1 MSECVRRSL
10 RAESDKDVLRAM
22 RAVLN
27 LSLSFCSSRARA
39 KSVKFFPSFFFFETP
54 KFTRTGKKN
63 ISRSKAIDNNFIS
76 LSLSLPPSLANRDM
90 DEAKRAVCAALRGA
104 RAGTLAFAE
113 DASGSSGASSSSS
126 LVFAKV
132 SNTLGECLEKMKAR
146 DVLSLPILDVEKKVG
161 SFLGFVS
168 VESCLRLFLE
178 NAAMFLVG
186 RKEEP
191 FSHESAGANPRVMP
205 PMIEELGLQPGD
217 VSRFGCQYDDDALL
231 KERSGS
237 TIGFDEDPI
246 ASTFNAT
253 VQSVLDRLTANPRS
267 RIVVKDSET
276 LLSIL
281 REKMAKIPRA
291 HRCLVER
298 LDVHAV
304 LSCTDIVKYL
314 NEDVDV
320 QAALANVCLADVP
333 HFFRKGFTVLK
344 SGERVYRDETLF
356 VTNNEALRQNS
367 ALDFFPDIVGEKVS
381 VCFVTTVPSSFVTP
395 RTRDFTVHVRGDLT
409 SSDLR
414 GMNIENLSMLKSDPL
429 SFSATMRRRH
439 HREQTEATG
448 RSRGANNE
456 HVFQSVDP
464 KTTSLKD
471 CMVLLANGCR
481 RVYVVNGDLNGSSGV
496 IDARNFLVGLTVQ
509 DEDVECIVS
518 EGSQ

>member
-1 MSECVRRSL
+1 VCNARSF
-10 RAESDKDVLRAM
+10 KT
-22 RAVLN
+22 
-27 LSLSFCSSRARA
+27 LSLSFFLSVVRTRA
-39 KSVKFFPSFFFFETP
+39 KSVKSFFPFLFFSFFFETP
-54 KFTRTGKKN
+54 KFAEQGKKH
-63 ISRSKAIDNNFIS
+63 ISRSKARQYIFIS
-76 LSLSLPPSLANRDM
+76 LSLSLSFFLSLANRDM

-113 DASGSSGASSSSS
+113 DAKSGSSGASSSSSS

-146 DVLSLPILDVEKKVG
+146 DVLSLPILDVERKVG

-191 FSHESAGANPRVMP
+191 FSHEGAGANPRVMP

-217 VSRFGCQYDDDALL
+217 VSRFGCQYDDDALM

-333 HFFRKGFTVLK
+333 HLFRKGFTVLK

-356 VTNNEALRQNS
+356 VTNNDALRQNS